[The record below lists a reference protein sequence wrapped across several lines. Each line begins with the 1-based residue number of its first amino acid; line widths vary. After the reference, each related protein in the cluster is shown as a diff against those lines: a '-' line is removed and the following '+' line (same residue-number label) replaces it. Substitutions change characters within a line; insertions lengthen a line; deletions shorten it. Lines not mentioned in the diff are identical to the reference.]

1 MLQPFN
7 NNNQVLY
14 TLRSFFLSG
23 NPHFHFSPLV
33 LSLTYRT
40 MGFLRLGS
48 KKAKKDTTATMSP
61 SFSSPDPLHIK
72 LNKDEPP
79 LLSSPIADNFMMSIP
94 TENQEDPH
102 GTIGKSLYEDIF
114 SELNPSSSAMSQC
127 EYLSLH
133 QVYFVVTDNRVYT
146 AKAPEEQQIMRES
159 VEEASS
165 IAESSSTS
173 KGGVKAHSSAAASLP
188 PAATTTTITSTTTT
202 TISPTKPTPRPT
214 RRRMFKQHRSSVPD
228 SDASDSDASSS
239 STAITSESVGSL
251 KAFDHTTKH
260 KITPETLMARMRERH
275 RQECRKSWMPS
286 SPPTATEQHHKPTSG
301 AGFYRTASPSMPVMY
316 PANPMMLPLAHESM
330 QHQHV
335 HPGIVRS
342 ASTFSGFYH
351 PLDHHHQPHPSLQLR
366 PLNNQGLP
374 VRAIPPMSPPLSPI
388 TPMSS
393 PPPMTSMPQ
402 QQQHMVSP
410 MIAQQDHQPLLL
422 KQPSSS
428 PPPLSKRHHHEDDD
442 DDQNQDA
449 SLKQEPI
456 QEDTPADEGDTTTFL
471 VDRDVQTDEDY
482 HKRDESMTPP
492 PNMEED
498 SKADDKVLSPSSVQS
513 HEDNL
518 KNDNGG
524 GSGGGVRQVVPLG
537 ETMPV
542 VLVSESETGAKQY
555 YLLLPQQYGETLQQ
569 ELQQQRQQSSS
580 PQSSC
585 CNADVSSCTKGSP
598 CPHQRHRHHH
608 HHHHHCSHHSNHRRS
623 SSPSN
628 NHCSQHRRHHH
639 CCRRPTTGSGS
650 SRADS
655 IISSAQRSSV

>member
-1 MLQPFN
+1 
-7 NNNQVLY
+7 
-14 TLRSFFLSG
+14 
-23 NPHFHFSPLV
+23 
-33 LSLTYRT
+33 

-48 KKAKKDTTATMSP
+48 KKAKKDTTATLSP

-72 LNKDEPP
+72 LNKDDPP
-79 LLSSPIADNFMMSIP
+79 LLSSPIADNFMSIP
-94 TENQEDPH
+94 TENQQDPH
-102 GTIGKSLYEDIF
+102 DGTIGKSLYEDIF
-114 SELNPSSSAMSQC
+114 SELNPSSSSTMSPC

-133 QVYFVVTDNRVYT
+133 QVYDVFTDNRVYT

-173 KGGVKAHSSAAASLP
+173 KGGVKVHSSAAAVSLP
-188 PAATTTTITSTTTT
+188 PAATITSTT
-202 TISPTKPTPRPT
+202 TISPTKQTPRPT
-214 RRRMFKQHRSSVPD
+214 RRRMLQHRSSVPD

-239 STAITSESVGSL
+239 STAITSDSVGSL
-251 KAFDHTTKH
+251 KAFDHTTTKH
-260 KITPETLMARMRERH
+260 KITPETLLARMRERH
-275 RQECRKSWMPS
+275 RQECRKSWIPS
-286 SPPTATEQHHKPTSG
+286 SPTAATEQHHKPASG

-316 PANPMMLPLAHESM
+316 PPNPMMLPLAHESM
-330 QHQHV
+330 QHQHI

-351 PLDHHHQPHPSLQLR
+351 PLDHHQQPHPSLQLR
-366 PLNNQGLP
+366 PLNNQSLP

-388 TPMSS
+388 SPMSS
-393 PPPMTSMPQ
+393 PPPQPPVTSIPQ
-402 QQQHMVSP
+402 QQP
-410 MIAQQDHQPLLL
+410 IIAAQQDHRPLLLL

-428 PPPLSKRHHHEDDD
+428 PPLSKRHHNEDDG

-449 SLKQEPI
+449 SLKQPI
-456 QEDTPADEGDTTTFL
+456 QEDTPADQGDTTTPFL

-482 HKRDESMTPP
+482 RKSDESMTPPP

-498 SKADDKVLSPSSVQS
+498 SKIIPPSSLQS

-524 GSGGGVRQVVPLG
+524 SGVGVRQVVPLG

-542 VLVSESETGAKQY
+542 VLVSESETGTKQY
-555 YLLLPQQYGETLQQ
+555 YLLLPQQYGEQLQQ
-569 ELQQQRQQSSS
+569 ELQQQRQQQTSS

-585 CNADVSSCTKGSP
+585 CRHAEISSCNQDSS
-598 CPHQRHRHHH
+598 CSHQRHHRHQH
-608 HHHHHCSHHSNHRRS
+608 HHHHHCRNHRRS
-623 SSPSN
+623 SSPPSN